1 MTFLQTRVDAV
12 AQIVGWYH
20 VSETMGPQARKSEYA
35 QLYIMLLNTE
45 LHNQPQALL
54 ERGNTFAPIIRSK
67 YNTVVV
73 ITVIN

>member
-1 MTFLQTRVDAV
+1 MLLHKLCGIHQ
-12 AQIVGWYH
+12 
-20 VSETMGPQARKSEYA
+20 VSETMGPQAMKSEYA